1 MKVYLVQKS
10 WGSFDDYGT
19 RIDKVFIDKAKAE
32 DYVKKYNKELK
43 KKVKQ
48 YHKCQDCMIH
58 YDGSV
63 DEIKAN
69 CKIADIV
76 VDTEYYDY
84 TYCKAEMN
92 YYRSEDLHQAGLIE
106 METEDDK

>member
-1 MKVYLVQKS
+1 MKVYLIKKS

-19 RIDKVFIDKAKAE
+19 RIDKVFIDKSKAE
-32 DYVKKYNKELK
+32 DYIKKYNKELK

-48 YHKCQDCMIH
+48 YHKCQDCMIY
-58 YDGSV
+58 YDGSIE
-63 DEIKAN
+63 EIKAN
-69 CKIADIV
+69 CDIADIV
-76 VDTEYYDY
+76 TDPY

-92 YYRSEDLHQAGLIE
+92 YYRSEDLHEAGLIE

>member
-1 MKVYLVQKS
+1 MKVYLVKKS

-19 RIDKVFIDKAKAE
+19 TIDKVFIDKAKAE

-48 YHKCQDCMIH
+48 YHKCQDCMI
-58 YDGSV
+58 YYGGSV

-69 CKIADIV
+69 CEIADIV
-76 VDTEYYDY
+76 VDDY

-92 YYRSEDLHQAGLIE
+92 YYRSEDLHEAQRIE
-106 METEDDK
+106 METED

>member
-19 RIDKVFIDKAKAE
+19 TIDRVFIDKAKAE

-48 YHKCQDCMIH
+48 YHKCQDCMI
-58 YDGSV
+58 YYGGSV

-69 CKIADIV
+69 CEIADIV
-76 VDTEYYDY
+76 VDDY

-92 YYRSEDLHQAGLIE
+92 YYRSEDLHEAQLIE
-106 METEDDK
+106 METED

>member
-1 MKVYLVQKS
+1 MKVYLVKKS

-19 RIDKVFIDKAKAE
+19 TIDKVFIDKAKAE
-32 DYVKKYNKELK
+32 DYIKKYNKELK

-48 YHKCQDCMIH
+48 YHKCQDCVIY
-58 YDGSV
+58 YDGSI

-69 CKIADIV
+69 CDIADIV
-76 VDTEYYDY
+76 TDPYR
-84 TYCKAEMN
+84 YCKAEMN
-92 YYRSEDLHQAGLIE
+92 YYRSEDLHEAGIIE

>member
-19 RIDKVFIDKAKAE
+19 TIDKVFIDKAKAE

-58 YDGSV
+58 YDGSI

-69 CKIADIV
+69 CDIADIV
-76 VDTEYYDY
+76 VDDY

-92 YYRSEDLHQAGLIE
+92 YYRSEDLHEAQLIE
-106 METEDDK
+106 METED